1 MATTNWQ
8 CLKHWLGAALASLFF
23 IQLSCVTASENLP
36 VVKLGGT
43 EVIGTSYK
51 YLGAAEQEFFGGIP
65 YAEPPVNDLR
75 FAPPVPKNT
84 LDTPV
89 FDATRYGLPCPQ
101 LGLNNGTEDCLKL
114 NILRPAR
121 TEAGCDAPMPV
132 LVWLYG
138 GGFKTGAADQ
148 LNASTLVMHSV
159 QRGTPIIYVNLNY
172 RVGPFG
178 FPQGAE
184 AMARGALNLG
194 LKDQLA
200 ALSWVKQ
207 NIAAFGGDP
216 EKVTLY
222 GQSAGSISIADLYLN
237 SGLETLV
244 RGTIMSS
251 GFAGTTSVF
260 NATRRE
266 TEWTNFVNATPECA
280 GSAGTNE
287 TFPCMR
293 NASLATLLSAYN
305 TSSAES
311 PESFQFV
318 PVIDGPD
325 GLIPDLPS
333 KLMSEG
339 KFSRIPLITGANL
352 DDGTFFTPT
361 IVTTPDQ
368 IAQVLALLAFPF
380 ASGPP
385 PAPFASAVSA
395 ILSLYADDPALGSP
409 YGTGDATFGLSPE
422 YKRLAAIIGDLNF
435 HALRRAWM
443 DAVVSAHAREP
454 GVGHDGGVYG
464 YLFAD
469 AQAVAAPQLGV
480 THATEV
486 PYMYGATFLDGPQ
499 PAGAL
504 SEAMMDYIL
513 GFITSL
519 NPNDG
524 IGSERPYWPQYTPGS
539 KVLMQ
544 LAGGN
549 TTVIPDDYRQ
559 QQIAFLNSVSG
570 EFGQ

>member
-1 MATTNWQ
+1 MTTFSWNIQ
-8 CLKHWLGAALASLFF
+8 HRLGATLLSLLLT
-23 IQLSCVTASENLP
+23 QLFGSFAKGGSP
-36 VVKLGGT
+36 VVKLKGT

-51 YLGAAEQEFFGGIP
+51 YLGLVEEEFFGGIP
-65 YAEPPVNDLR
+65 YSEPPINDFR
-75 FAPPVPKNT
+75 FAPPVPKDK
-84 LDTPV
+84 LDTST
-89 FDATRYGLPCPQ
+89 FDATQYGLPCPQ

-121 TEAGCDAPMPV
+121 TEADCDAPMPV

-148 LNASTLVMHSV
+148 LNASTPVMHSV

-207 NIAAFGGDP
+207 NIAAFGGNPD
-216 EKVTLY
+216 KVTLY

-237 SGLETLV
+237 SGLENLV
-244 RGTIMSS
+244 HGTIMSS
-251 GFAGTTSVF
+251 GFSGTTAVF

-280 GSAGTNE
+280 GSVGTND
-287 TFPCMR
+287 TFSCMR

-333 KLMSEG
+333 TLLAEG

-368 IAQVLALLAFPF
+368 IAEVLALLALPF
-380 ASGPP
+380 ASGAP
-385 PAPFASAVSA
+385 PAPFTAAVSE
-395 ILSLYADDPALGSP
+395 ILSLYPDDPALGSP
-409 YGTGDATFGLSPE
+409 YGTGNATFGLSPE

-435 HALRRAWM
+435 HALRRTWM
-443 DAVVSAHAREP
+443 EAVSGHGQGVS
-454 GVGHDGGVYG
+454 GVYG

-469 AQAVAAPQLGV
+469 PQAIAAPQLGV
-480 THATEV
+480 THATDV
-486 PYMYGATFLDGPQ
+486 PYMYGTSFLDGPQ

-524 IGSERPYWPQYTPGS
+524 IGSERPYWPQYTS
-539 KVLMQ
+539 SNQVLMQ

-559 QQIAFLNSVSG
+559 QQIAFLNSVSS